1 MSGCVA
7 RRAAAI
13 GPLIL
18 PIVAPVET
26 HHPGGGGNA
35 ASGGPIKTVA
45 AEGKIAAA
53 DCHKF
58 IQLGQL
64 DDAALLATAE
74 HGRNS
79 ICSIESVMF
88 SAADVLPAYVIIN
101 DILLAVRIPHVRHSD
116 ISETAEQ
123 HRGQPR
129 PNDDVVAGIARP
141 ANGSRTAVTR
151 SLA

>member
-26 HHPGGGGNA
+26 HHSGGGGNA
-35 ASGGPIKTVA
+35 ASGGPIKSIA
-45 AEGKIAAA
+45 AKGKIAAA
-53 DCHKF
+53 ACHEF
-58 IQLGQL
+58 IQFGQP
-64 DDAALLATAE
+64 DAALLAIAE

-79 ICSIESVMF
+79 IRSIESVSF
-88 SAADVLPAYVIIN
+88 SAALTNVITN

-116 ISETAEQ
+116 ISEAAEQ

-129 PNDDVVAGIARP
+129 PNDGVVAGVARP
-141 ANGSRTAVTR
+141 ANRSRTAVTR

>member
-79 ICSIESVMF
+79 ICSIESV
-88 SAADVLPAYVIIN
+88 SAAHVITTRVITN
-101 DILLAVRIPHVRHSD
+101 DTLLAVRIPHVRHSD
-116 ISETAEQ
+116 ISEAAEQ

>member
-26 HHPGGGGNA
+26 HHPGGGGNIGSA
-35 ASGGPIKTVA
+35 GPIKTIS

-53 DCHKF
+53 DCHEF

-79 ICSIESVMF
+79 ICSIESVSF
-88 SAADVLPAYVIIN
+88 SAAHVLTANVITN
-101 DILLAVRIPHVRHSD
+101 DILLAVRIPHVRYSD
-116 ISETAEQ
+116 SSEAAEQ

-129 PNDDVVAGIARP
+129 PNDVVAGVSRP

>member
-26 HHPGGGGNA
+26 HHPGGGGNIGSA
-35 ASGGPIKTVA
+35 GPIKTIS

-53 DCHKF
+53 DCHEF

-79 ICSIESVMF
+79 ICSIESVSF
-88 SAADVLPAYVIIN
+88 SAAHVLTANVITN

-116 ISETAEQ
+116 SSEAAEQ

-129 PNDDVVAGIARP
+129 PNDDVVAGVSRP